1 MKILI
6 VYAHPEPKS
15 FNGAMKDLASQV
27 LQEAGHSV
35 QISDLYSLD
44 FDAVGGV
51 NDFMEIA
58 DTKFF
63 NYLNEQVRAT
73 NDGGFVPEL
82 KTEMDKVVWADF
94 VLFQF
99 PLWWF
104 SFPAIMKGW
113 IDRMF
118 AMGFSYEIRRN
129 FESGIFRE
137 KRAMLALTTG
147 SPSML
152 FRSDGKLGSIED
164 ILHHIHWGMLRYV
177 GMDVLPPFVAY
188 GAARATAEQ
197 RAAYLEAYKERLR
210 TVETTSAMS
219 LLALPPSA
227 Q

>member
-1 MKILI
+1 MNVLI

-27 LQEAGHSV
+27 LREAGHSV
-35 QISDLYSLD
+35 QVSDLYSLG
-44 FDAVGGV
+44 FGAVGGV
-51 NDFMEIA
+51 NDFTEIA
-58 DTKFF
+58 DTIFF

-73 NDGGFVPEL
+73 NNGGFVLEV
-82 KTEMDKVVWADF
+82 KTEMDKVIWADF
-94 VLFQF
+94 LLFQF

-113 IDRMF
+113 IDRVF

-129 FESGIFRE
+129 FESGIFRG

-177 GMDVLPPFVAY
+177 GMDVLPPFVAF
-188 GAARATAEQ
+188 GAARATPEQ

-210 TVETTSAMS
+210 TLETTSAMS
-219 LLALPPSA
+219 LSALPPSA

>member
-1 MKILI
+1 MNVLI

-15 FNGAMKDLASQV
+15 FNGAMKDLASQA
-27 LQEAGHSV
+27 LREAGHSV
-35 QISDLYSLD
+35 QISDLYALH
-44 FDAVGGV
+44 FDAVGGA
-51 NDFMEIA
+51 NDFTEIA
-58 DTKFF
+58 DKDFF

-73 NDGGFVPEL
+73 NEGGFVPEV

-94 VLFQF
+94 LLFQF

-104 SFPAIMKGW
+104 SFPAILKGW
-113 IDRMF
+113 IDRVF

-129 FESGIFRE
+129 FESGIFRG

-147 SPSML
+147 SPSIL

-177 GMDVLPPFVAY
+177 GMDVLPPFVAF
-188 GAARATAEQ
+188 GAARATPEQ

-210 TVETTSAMS
+210 TLETTSAMNLRAS
-219 LLALPPSA
+219 PPSA
-227 Q
+227 